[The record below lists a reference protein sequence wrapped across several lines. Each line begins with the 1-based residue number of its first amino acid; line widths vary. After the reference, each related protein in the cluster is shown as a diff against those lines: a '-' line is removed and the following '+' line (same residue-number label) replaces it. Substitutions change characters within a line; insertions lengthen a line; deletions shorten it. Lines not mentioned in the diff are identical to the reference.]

1 MGWKGSRM
9 TQLLYSE
16 SEARQVLGGLGRS
29 KLYQL
34 MAEGKITPTKIGR
47 RTFFAGDELERFVSE
62 LRSGGEE

>member
-1 MGWKGSRM
+1 M

-47 RTFFAGDELERFVSE
+47 RTFFAGDELKRFVGA
-62 LRSGGEE
+62 LKAGVGA

>member
-1 MGWKGSRM
+1 M

-16 SEARQVLGGLGRS
+16 SDAREKVLGGIGRS

-47 RTFFAGDELERFVSE
+47 RTFFAAEELERFVSA
-62 LRSGGEE
+62 LKAGVGA